1 MWMEGLLKAQEKPP
15 IQNLRPRSG
24 GEGSGPPASTTEEA
38 ADSMTLEQQ
47 MRAAAAAAAQQKP
60 LLYDYRYDDTDTL
73 MNEFDEFYPYN
84 EMPHV
89 AENRNRFAGSFD
101 GEWTTASLAKRR
113 GYLETQLEYLESP
126 VDEQRRAA
134 QGRLLYLLQGCF
146 AETNSQ
152 EMQLHWIMENAKLLR
167 SVDGV
172 STLVYS
178 LREAARRYD
187 ATDVLERA
195 PASMQM
201 RERAGSTNLVPVDPF
216 DTHSSELMDVLAML
230 YFVVEVFRSDETFGN
245 ELMTSNPP
253 LPIMLVGMVAG
264 LKDRMVPRGYPV
276 KKVLLLLWKT
286 LLACL
291 GGMREAAKAKALT
304 RELAGLGPEKKDFT
318 KTTPIDIAN
327 WRRDTSTKYPTFAP
341 SPSQGAGVPVS
352 TELLAESI
360 RPLPARPNYHS
371 TEIPSSS
378 SSPFSPSSH
387 PSMPQPG
394 TPAPTPPQTPQ
405 QRPKKLQ
412 FQTDPTRP
420 FVFPYSQSTQ
430 GPPTSLVPYAIE
442 EADQLYNSHLFVSLG
457 LYQLWE
463 AREDCLREERG
474 LGRSGLIGFSDL
486 DLDDDG
492 DVAAEEAMRRDW
504 QYEEEEQNAEARGD
518 DEGVKLAKEKRAA
531 ARRLYR
537 VEVLYRSMLP
547 MMQNTVIVL
556 LKLLL
561 ATVTGSGTQPPPLN
575 QSVGGQGMTSP
586 TQDMPPQ
593 QDLPPPTKEE
603 VDIARHREITSK
615 AVSAIILLLLK
626 WFKASHI
633 LKFHHLT
640 SLLLDSNCLVLVL
653 KIFNLQEISQM
664 VQSTNEMPGSA
675 FFEYL
680 QRLNN
685 SSGDIRQVD
694 VDRIMDAMRDIR
706 VAKEAGRNDDGD
718 EDVEVVYDY
727 SWRNF
732 FSAINLVKILQ
743 KITKHRT
750 HRILLMCQYKSSSIL
765 KRVLRVNQPMLQ
777 LQVLKL
783 VKSHMPYC
791 GRKWRS
797 TNMKIITSIYLNCR
811 PELRNDWL
819 VGVEAD
825 LEAED
830 HLVGKPQEQAL
841 RSLIAFYNKR
851 HYAAHLAPVA
861 PIEGAHRR
869 TDSVSGPM
877 FDEHSLAA
885 NRRRSRLGSISSSEH
900 DLFPPSR
907 TSAEMSYNPDGMIEF
922 WMNEYEDVLREVFGD
937 GTSEEDWDEYGEV
950 RPDASP
956 GAPGPAERDD
966 AAWVR
971 LGQLMRRGDDD
982 AISDIS
988 DSESVVT
995 VGELGEDARLEAEEE
1010 GRSMFAAM
1018 QQRKQ
1023 RRPSEDENTWENMSP
1038 TLKLLSRSPTDRR
1051 RSSSSGS
1058 PLRPVM
1064 GLGPMSDDLGDVFD
1078 EDMELPGP
1086 MPINSGT
1093 RDEIERD
1100 HSAVDEVEYLFNE

>member
-1 MWMEGLLKAQEKPP
+1 MWMEGLLKSQEKPQL
-15 IQNLRPRSG
+15 QNLRPRSG
-24 GEGSGPPASTTEEA
+24 GEGSGPPMSPTDEMT
-38 ADSMTLEQQ
+38 DTMTLEQQ
-47 MRAAAAAAAQQKP
+47 MRAAAAQQKTQ
-60 LLYDYRYDDTDTL
+60 LFDYRYDDTDTL

-84 EMPHV
+84 EMAHV
-89 AENRNRFAGSFD
+89 AENRNRFDGSFD
-101 GEWTTASLAKRR
+101 GEWTSASLAQRR
-113 GYLETQLEYLESP
+113 GYIEAQLEYLESP

-146 AETNSQ
+146 AETTSP
-152 EMQLHWIMENAKLLR
+152 EMQLHWIIENAKLLR

-195 PASMQM
+195 PASMHM

-230 YFVVEVFRSDETFGN
+230 YFVVEVFRSDESFGD
-245 ELMTSNPP
+245 ELMTLNPP
-253 LPIMLVGMVAG
+253 LPLMLVGMVAG

-291 GGMREAAKAKALT
+291 GGMREAAKTKALS
-304 RELAGLGPEKKDFT
+304 RELAGLGPEEKEFA

-341 SPSQGAGVPVS
+341 SPSQGTGVPVS
-352 TELLAESI
+352 TEALADSI

-378 SSPFSPSSH
+378 SSPFSPSNH

-430 GPPTSLVPYAIE
+430 GPPASLVPYAIE

-474 LGRSGLIGFSDL
+474 LGRSGLIGFSNL
-486 DLDDDG
+486 HLDDDE
-492 DVAAEEAMRRDW
+492 DRAAEDAMRRDW
-504 QYEEEEQNAEARGD
+504 HYEEEEMRAEAKD
-518 DEGVKLAKEKRAA
+518 DSEGIKLAKEKRAA

-561 ATVTGSGTQPPPLN
+561 ATVTGSGTQPPHLS
-575 QSVGGQGMTSP
+575 QSMGGQGMTSP
-586 TQDMPPQ
+586 TQDMPPH

-603 VDIARHREITSK
+603 IDIARHREITSK

-664 VQSTNEMPGSA
+664 VQSKNEMPECA
-675 FFEYL
+675 FFRYL
-680 QRLNN
+680 HLHGSGENKPLDEILEILKPPNN
-685 SSGDIRQVD
+685 TNKPETV
-694 VDRIMDAMRDIR
+694 
-706 VAKEAGRNDDGD
+706 
-718 EDVEVVYDY
+718 VEENGEEVELVHDY

-732 FSAINLVKILQ
+732 FAAINLVKILQ

-830 HLVGKPQEQAL
+830 QLVGKPQELAL

-851 HYAAHLAPVA
+851 HYAAHLAPGALVE
-861 PIEGAHRR
+861 PAHRR
-869 TDSVSGPM
+869 TDSTSGPI

-885 NRRRSRLGSISSSEH
+885 SRRRSRLDSISSSEH
-900 DLFPPSR
+900 DLFPPNR
-907 TSAEMSYNPDGMIEF
+907 TSADMSYNPDGMIEF
-922 WMNEYEDVLREVFGD
+922 WMNEYEDVLREVFGE

-966 AAWVR
+966 AAWIR
-971 LGQLMRRGDDD
+971 LGQLMRRGGDDD
-982 AISDIS
+982 SISDIS

-1023 RRPSEDENTWENMSP
+1023 RRPSQDESTWENMSP
-1038 TLKLLSRSPTDRR
+1038 TLKLLPRSPTDRR
-1051 RSSSSGS
+1051 RSSSGGS

-1086 MPINSGT
+1086 MPINTGT
-1093 RDEIERD
+1093 RDEIERE